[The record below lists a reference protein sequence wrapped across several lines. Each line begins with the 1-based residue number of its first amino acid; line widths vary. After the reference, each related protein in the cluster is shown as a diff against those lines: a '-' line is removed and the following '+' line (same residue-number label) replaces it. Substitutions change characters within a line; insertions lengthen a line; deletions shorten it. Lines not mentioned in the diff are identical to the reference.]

1 MSARPKVLG
10 VIPARY
16 DSARFPGK
24 PLAPIL
30 GKPMIQHVYERAVRA
45 RYVDWAAV
53 ATDDERIA
61 RAVDMF
67 GDAVMTGECATGA
80 DRVAEVSARYPE
92 YEIVLNIQGDE
103 PLLEPAMLDA
113 LAEPFFRDETVVMT
127 TLAEK
132 LTDRADFMS
141 KNVVKVVTDKEG
153 FALYFSRASI
163 PGCRAD
169 DHSDPE
175 QLSLR
180 HVGLY
185 GFRRGFLHTL
195 TSLEP
200 TPLERREGLEQ
211 LRALENG
218 YRIYV
223 SVTAHSTI
231 GVDTP
236 EELTA
241 AEAAM
246 RKKMRRS
253 SR

>member
-1 MSARPKVLG
+1 MSRRPKVLG

-16 DSARFPGK
+16 ESSRFPGK

-45 RYVDWAAV
+45 QYVDWTAV

-61 RAVDMF
+61 RAVDTF
-67 GDAVMTGECATGA
+67 GDAVMTGECATGT

-113 LAEPFFRDETVVMT
+113 LAEPFFRDDAVVMT

-141 KNVVKVVTDKEG
+141 QNVVKVVTDREG

-185 GFRRGFLHTL
+185 GFRSDFLRTL
-195 TSLEP
+195 TNLEP

-223 SVTAHSTI
+223 SVTSHSTI

-241 AEAAM
+241 AEAAI
-246 RKKMRRS
+246 RKRMRRS
-253 SR
+253 GE

>member
-1 MSARPKVLG
+1 MMGRPKVLG

-16 DSARFPGK
+16 ESSRFPGK
-24 PLAPIL
+24 PLARIL

-45 RYVDWAAV
+45 KYVDWTAV
-53 ATDDERIA
+53 ASDDERIVN
-61 RAVDMF
+61 AVETF
-67 GDAVMTGECATGA
+67 GDAVMTGECATGT

-103 PLLEPAMLDA
+103 PLLEPSMLDA
-113 LAEPFFRDETVVMT
+113 LAEPFFLDDSVVMT

-132 LTDRADFMS
+132 LTDPADFKS
-141 KNVVKVVTDKEG
+141 QNVVKVVTDRTG

-169 DHSDPE
+169 DHSTPD
-175 QLSLR
+175 QLALR

-185 GFRRGFLHTL
+185 GFRRDFLHTL

-223 SVTAHSTI
+223 SVTPHSTI

-236 EELTA
+236 EELKA

-246 RKKMRRS
+246 LEIQRRS
-253 SR
+253 GE

>member
-1 MSARPKVLG
+1 MKARPKVLG

-16 DSARFPGK
+16 DSTRFPGK

-30 GKPMIQHVYERAVRA
+30 GKPMIQHVYERAVRSKS
-45 RYVDWAAV
+45 VDKAAA
-53 ATDDERIA
+53 ATDDTRIA
-61 RAVDMF
+61 KAVEAF
-67 GDAVMTGECATGA
+67 GEAVLTGECATGT
-80 DRVAEVSARYPE
+80 DRVAEASALFPD

-103 PLLEPAMLDA
+103 PLLEPSMLDA
-113 LAEPFFRDETVVMT
+113 LAEPFFRDETIVMT
-127 TLAEK
+127 TLAERIE
-132 LTDRADFMS
+132 DGSDFRS
-141 KNVVKVVTDKEG
+141 PNVVKVAVDLAG

-169 DHSDPE
+169 DPAAPSGPM
-175 QLSLR
+175 LR

-185 GFRRGFLHTL
+185 GYRREFLQTL
-195 TSLEP
+195 TSLPP

-223 SVTAHSTI
+223 TETPHSTI

-236 EELTA
+236 EELKA
-241 AEAAM
+241 AEEALRNAG
-246 RKKMRRS
+246 RR
-253 SR
+253 